1 MRTNPHNKF
10 SHLYH
15 TRRDNCCSR
24 CTNIINWKYSWT
36 WQNASS
42 ETHVRVLRFELST
55 TYGLDSLLSLHS
67 SPVKVNSSA
76 TISTPYMYYFHCLFR
91 LIIAEPLEEILLF
104 WKGYFYL
111 DGKHATRYLEAF
123 KTSVRRSSKV
133 SLSLSEIHFPQI
145 YGKPEISDRFIPSC
159 PPSFTIYLF
168 SR

>member
-1 MRTNPHNKF
+1 MNLVKLIVWDPRVGSSF
-10 SHLYH
+10 
-15 TRRDNCCSR
+15 RRS
-24 CTNIINWKYSWT
+24 
-36 WQNASS
+36 
-42 ETHVRVLRFELST
+42 

-76 TISTPYMYYFHCLFR
+76 IIPTPYMHSFHGLFR
-91 LIIAEPLEEILLF
+91 LIIAEPLEEKLLF

-111 DGKHATRYLEAF
+111 DGRHATRYLETL
-123 KTSVRRSSKV
+123 KTSVRRSSQV
-133 SLSLSEIHFPQI
+133 SLGLSEINFPQI